1 MIPLPVA
8 RFLPVQPT
16 VELVFGLA
24 RPDRSGATVQLAA
37 ARSGDGTTALARD
50 MALVAAGP
58 AGLRVLLVCVE
69 PINNWPG
76 GLMNPARLM
85 DVDAAGLRQV
95 AGCTLR
101 IAALML
107 GEAPLTWLGRLRDWR
122 PSFDLIVIDSPAIDR
137 SAACVLLAPHVDATL
152 LVVGAETTPME
163 AVIALRNRLW
173 HVGGTVKGTLF
184 NKQRRHLPRVLD
196 AML

>member
-1 MIPLPVA
+1 MIPIPVA

-16 VELVFGLA
+16 AELVFGLA
-24 RPDRSGATVQLAA
+24 RPDRGCATVQIVA

-50 MALVAAGP
+50 MAVVAAGP

-69 PINNWPG
+69 PTNNWPG
-76 GLMNPARLM
+76 SLMNPTRLM
-85 DVDAAGLRQV
+85 DLDAAGLRQV
-95 AGCTLR
+95 ADSTLR
-101 IAALML
+101 IAALMQ

-122 PSFDLIVIDSPAIDR
+122 PSFDLIVLDSPAIDR
-137 SAACVLLAPHVDATL
+137 SAACVLLAPHVDTTL

-163 AVIALRNRLW
+163 AVAALRNRLC
-173 HVGGTVKGTLF
+173 HPGGTVKGMLF

>member
-1 MIPLPVA
+1 MIPIPVA

-16 VELVFGLA
+16 AELVFGLA
-24 RPDRSGATVQLAA
+24 RPDRGCATVQLVA

-50 MALVAAGP
+50 MAVVAAGP

-69 PINNWPG
+69 PTNNWPG
-76 GLMNPARLM
+76 SLMNPTRLM
-85 DVDAAGLRQV
+85 DLDAAGLRQV
-95 AGCTLR
+95 ADSTLR
-101 IAALML
+101 IAALMQ

-122 PSFDLIVIDSPAIDR
+122 PSFDLIVLDSPATDR
-137 SAACVLLAPHVDATL
+137 SAACVLLAPHVDTTL

-163 AVIALRNRLW
+163 AVAALRNRLC
-173 HVGGTVKGTLF
+173 HPGGTVKGMLF